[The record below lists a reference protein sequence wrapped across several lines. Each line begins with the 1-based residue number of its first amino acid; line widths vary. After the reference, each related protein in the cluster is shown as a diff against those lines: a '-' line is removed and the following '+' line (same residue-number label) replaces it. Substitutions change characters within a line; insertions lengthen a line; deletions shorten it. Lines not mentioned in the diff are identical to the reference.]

1 MIDITRDEFWEV
13 NYKEKDKENFIKET
27 VRKNKFLSISF
38 FIFGICIVANV
49 ALMYSFFK
57 IILGM

>member
-27 VRKNKFLSISF
+27 VRKNKFLSISM
-38 FIFGICIVANV
+38 FIFGICTIANM